1 MKLYSFIYSEVKRT
15 PRRTYGGTN
24 YTLAVYEVTGGKVVR
39 LGEVSACTAAHKGE
53 ASEAWSV
60 VLEKRPNILKII
72 RARAL
77 KAGDKWIVNHIEEN
91 KGYHCWQFRE
101 FGVSLQSV

>member
-24 YTLAVYEVTGGKVVR
+24 YTLAVYEITGGKVVR

-53 ASEAWSV
+53 LSEAWSV

-77 KAGDKWIVNHIEEN
+77 KAGETWIVKQIEED
-91 KGYHCWQFRE
+91 KDYHYWQFRE
-101 FGVSLQSV
+101 LGVTLQSV